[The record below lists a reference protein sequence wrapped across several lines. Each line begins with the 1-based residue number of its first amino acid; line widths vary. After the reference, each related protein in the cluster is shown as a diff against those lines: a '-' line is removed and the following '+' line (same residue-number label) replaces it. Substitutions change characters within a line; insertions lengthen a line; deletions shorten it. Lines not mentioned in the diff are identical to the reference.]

1 MSRTIDAR
9 VVEMQFQ
16 NDQFER
22 GIKQSTKSLKN
33 LKDSLK
39 LDDSTESTRK
49 LGKAFDDLSS
59 VSLSGL
65 DTALQTAGRG
75 FSAFETIATSAL
87 ATVTSQVTS
96 YATNIAK
103 SLSIDQVTEGFT
115 KYEEIIGSTKTIMAA
130 TGKTADEVGE
140 KLDKLNWFTD
150 ETSYNM
156 SDMTNNIGKF
166 TSAGIDLDKSV
177 DAMMGIANWAAVSGQ
192 NASAAARAMYN
203 ISQAISVG
211 SMKLMDW
218 RSIENA
224 NMATQEFKQ
233 TAIDTAIAM
242 GKLVKVNGKV
252 MTSNKKTTVTAQNFS
267 DTLSK
272 QWFTSDVLIATL
284 RKYSDYTNQVYDLC
298 QTEGILASEAMDR
311 LSDSTD
317 ELGKKSFEAAQQS
330 KTFKDALDA
339 TKDAVSSQWM
349 HTFQYVFGN
358 IDEAID
364 LWTKVTEVL
373 WDVFAASGETRNEI
387 LKFWHDNGGRS
398 SLLSSFQNLYD
409 IISAIAS
416 IADQAFKTIIP
427 PMTGER
433 LVELT
438 QGFENLTL
446 RIKQAL
452 GFVAEFK
459 VSVQEALDAVT
470 GADGRAPKS
479 EMLSSTAQADAEAAQ
494 KIYESMPNWMK
505 QWADKNGEVNL
516 PIVRDWTRQINFD
529 TWAKYQAA
537 KLGIP
542 IDLIKKQYEA
552 YNKLNATAQSRI
564 QEGKKRDWADG
575 KTWSAGYLAAWNAYW
590 DAADAVEAAMSGTAI
605 TAEGTAQSIEK
616 VTEATDDSTA
626 SAYSS
631 LTIYEKLTKI
641 VQGFAAAIDI
651 VKQALSAIEYGV
663 MQLIPA
669 LKPLGD
675 VFTDILAEIADW
687 IVGQDEA
694 LKQSETFKNGM
705 DAIVGFLK
713 PIIQGL
719 ADTIRFL
726 WESFKGIRSAIKDSE
741 LFKGLLDRFSAGWEW
756 LKGFGKELGSTGGY
770 GIVEMIKTFAQ
781 KLVNAIE
788 QFFLIDTS
796 DASGFKD
803 KLLKRL
809 QPFLDIFTWIKEI
822 FFGQDDLDA
831 VSGADGKLSYF
842 ERIKT
847 FFSGIFTGIADGID
861 SIAQSEGFARVK
873 ESVLGFIE
881 TVKTTIG
888 ELAKSTETETTAGFF
903 DPIVD
908 WLFPKALAE
917 EDTEEI
923 QNGGN
928 TLEKAASLL
937 DTIGEYIKRFGEAV
951 ANVFQKIADYI
962 VPAFT
967 YAIDTGLTVMRLYKG
982 ITMAKAILGLTSAA
996 DNVAKAFKKLAQAK
1010 KMENADSIGDTFLKM
1025 AGAILMVAGALF
1037 LIGTMDSKSLTQGGL
1052 VTAAIAGALIGMA
1065 AVFGI
1070 LSKKFPDTAKVG
1082 DQIKNIGEAILM
1094 LAGSILILGYLN
1106 PSKIGQGLG
1115 FAAIILLGIG
1125 GFLFTVKQL
1134 NLDETAGDISNLAKG
1149 ILLLT
1154 ASIAI
1159 LGYLNPSKIGQ
1170 GLGFLGVILLG
1181 LAGFLFAVKA
1191 LGLEKSAGDIK
1202 GLAIGILVLSASV
1215 AILGSMDIATLAK
1228 GVSALTIMMVGLGVF
1243 LKLVE
1248 KSDAKKALPAVIGI
1262 SAVLIVFAGCLD
1274 YIKNIPWQTIA
1285 AFSVGLSA
1293 IVLALAN
1300 AMTILS
1306 NVPFGAG
1313 LKAIGLLSVGVLA
1326 LGAVFGLVLDLVSG
1340 SISNAL
1346 VQLSSALELTGSMIS
1361 GFASSMDGVDSNRID
1376 ELKQIFDTLFT
1387 LITSVPVLNDGTA
1400 LIAFSGNLSALGAA
1414 LGLFVTNSDGV
1425 TLDAITP
1432 RIDAVQSLLDI
1443 LTQVSATKF
1452 ENIQDFIGYITD
1464 LGGALTLFAASDS
1477 GITGEDAN
1485 ARVQS
1490 ATALLSSL
1498 VENLPVN
1505 LTTRLGA
1512 LPEENSMSLFSA
1524 RLVSLGGALVS
1535 FGESA
1540 SGINRDDV
1548 NNAIISLGMLSELE
1562 TTLKNHG
1569 GIFERITGISSLDTF
1584 STSVA
1589 NIGGG
1594 LATFAEK
1601 TGGIDSDKV
1610 TNAIGSLAMLSELET
1625 NLKDHGGVFN
1635 FFTGDSSLSSFA
1647 TGVNAIGT
1655 GLYNFANKTKT
1666 VNADKVTAVTNALS
1680 ILAAIDAGLT
1690 DHGGIISWFTGDQ
1703 NLSDLGNNLQ
1713 PLGAGLAAFCDEL
1726 KEVKNTTVAS
1736 QAATILQK
1744 LAVADTNLNLAGS
1757 VLQLQTFAA
1766 SLHDGK
1772 GGGIGEK
1779 MKAFSDDLSGFDS
1792 KLVGLVTNALT
1803 GLSLIDSNALEALG
1817 LKFKDGIFTASVMT
1831 SITTGIVSMVSTMTN
1846 ELQNHYND
1854 FYSAGEYLDTGLANG
1869 IIGGTWRVIN
1879 AARYVGNKA
1888 VSATRQA
1895 MAIHSP
1901 SRIGEELGRY
1911 WDMGIANGM
1920 TYYTGLV
1927 EDAAFGISDAA
1938 VGTARGIVAKVS
1950 EIMASDMSLAPT
1962 ITPVLDASSIRSG
1975 IGGING
1981 LFGNRT
1987 ISLNGVNTVNLSDRT
2002 PQAVFDQNGS
2012 NYTGIVNAID
2022 SVNSRIDALGEK
2034 LARMQIVLDSGA
2046 LVGQIAGDMDKTLGE
2061 RTIMKGRGN

>member
-1 MSRTIDAR
+1 MSRTIDER

-65 DTALQTAGRG
+65 DTALRTAERG

-115 KYEEIIGSTKTIMAA
+115 KYEKIIGSTKTIMAA
-130 TGKTADEVGE
+130 TEKTADEVGE

-156 SDMTNNIGKF
+156 SDMTNNVGKF
-166 TSAGIDLDKSV
+166 TSAGIDLNESV

-242 GKLVKVNGKV
+242 GKLVTVNGKV
-252 MTSNKKTTVTAQNFS
+252 MTSDKKMTVTAQNFS

-433 LVELT
+433 LVELM

-542 IDLIKKQYEA
+542 IDPIAKQYDA
-552 YNKLNATAQSRI
+552 YNQLNSTAQARI
-564 QEGKKRDWADG
+564 REGKKRDYADG

-641 VQGFAAAIDI
+641 VRGFAAAIDI
-651 VKQALSAIEYGV
+651 VKQALSAIGYGV
-663 MQLIPA
+663 IQLIPA
-669 LKPLGD
+669 LKPLVD

-741 LFKGLLDRFSAGWEW
+741 LFKAFTERIGDFW
-756 LKGFGKELGSTGGY
+756 
-770 GIVEMIKTFAQ
+770 
-781 KLVNAIE
+781 NA
-788 QFFLIDTS
+788 
-796 DASGFKD
+796 
-803 KLLKRL
+803 
-809 QPFLDIFTWIKEI
+809 IKEI
-822 FFGQDDLDA
+822 VKGIQGSDIWKSFPQFFQQIVDA
-831 VSGADGKLSYF
+831 IKGFFSADTSGLGTFEEKLVERLSSFAEFGTWVTNLFMSEGWGKLGEVLLKIF
-842 ERIKT
+842 NPLKGVLT
-847 FFSGIFTGIADGID
+847 FVFNLISD
-861 SIAQSEGFARVK
+861 
-873 ESVLGFIE
+873 
-881 TVKTTIG
+881 
-888 ELAKSTETETTAGFF
+888 
-903 DPIVD
+903 
-908 WLFPKALAE
+908 
-917 EDTEEI
+917 
-923 QNGGN
+923 
-928 TLEKAASLL
+928 LL
-937 DTIGEYIKRFGEAV
+937 
-951 ANVFQKIADYI
+951 
-962 VPAFT
+962 
-967 YAIDTGLTVMRLYKG
+967 TGLENVT
-982 ITMAKAILGLTSAA
+982 ITDIWKTLQIAA
-996 DNVAKAFKKLAQAK
+996 F
-1010 KMENADSIGDTFLKM
+1010 I
-1025 AGAILMVAGALF
+1025 
-1037 LIGTMDSKSLTQGGL
+1037 
-1052 VTAAIAGALIGMA
+1052 GALIKVGKSILDVTGLFGTVKKSVKTISESLSEFFENLGDKFKKKKEQIPT
-1065 AVFGI
+1065 AVLKIAVSIGI
-1070 LSKKFPDTAKVG
+1070 LAYAFSKLAMLNSEQITAGIVALGAIMGELLAFMFVTQKIEKSANGIGTKGIVKVAIAVALFARSLEKLSNLSGDRIFKGLGAMLGILTELEVFMFASNKFGSGAKGLISLSIAIGAMTLALTALSNLSG
-1082 DQIKNIGEAILM
+1082 DQIFK
-1094 LAGSILILGYLN
+1094 
-1106 PSKIGQGLG
+1106 GLG
-1115 FAAIILLGIG
+1115 AMLGILTELEV
-1125 GFLFTVKQL
+1125 FMF
-1134 NLDETAGDISNLAKG
+1134 ASNKFGSGAKG
-1149 ILLLT
+1149 LISL
-1154 ASIAI
+1154 SIAI
-1159 LGYLNPSKIGQ
+1159 GAMTLALTALSNLSGDQIFK
-1170 GLGFLGVILLG
+1170 GLGAMLGILTELEV
-1181 LAGFLFAVKA
+1181 FMFASNKFGSGA
-1191 LGLEKSAGDIK
+1191 K
-1202 GLAIGILVLSASV
+1202 GLISLSIAIGAMALALYNLGKLDDGELRNGIIGLTACVGLIAAFVRICSNITKAKPITMLLS
-1215 AILGSMDIATLAK
+1215 
-1228 GVSALTIMMVGLGVF
+1228 MVGLAAVMLAFGLA
-1243 LKLVE
+1243 LKLV
-1248 KSDAKKALPAVIGI
+1248 AQ
-1262 SAVLIVFAGCLD
+1262 
-1274 YIKNIPWQTIA
+1274 IPWQTIA
-1285 AFSVGLSA
+1285 TFSVGLSA
-1293 IVLALAN
+1293 VVLAFAN
-1300 AMTILS
+1300 AMSILT
-1306 NVPFGAG
+1306 NVPFVSG
-1313 LKAIGLLSVGVLA
+1313 LKAIGLLSVAVLA

-1340 SISNAL
+1340 SVSSAL
-1346 VQLSSALELTGSMIS
+1346 VQLSSALELAGGMIS
-1361 GFASSMDGVDSNRID
+1361 GFSRAMDGISSSRVE
-1376 ELKQIFDTLFT
+1376 ELKGIFGTLFG
-1387 LITSVPVLNDGTA
+1387 IVASVPVLNDGTA
-1400 LIAFSGNLSALGAA
+1400 LIAFSGNLSQLGAA
-1414 LGLFVTNSDGV
+1414 LGLFITNSDGV
-1425 TLDAITP
+1425 TPEAVSPRVSAIE
-1432 RIDAVQSLLDI
+1432 SLLDI
-1443 LTQVSATKF
+1443 LASVSAMKIA
-1452 ENIQDFIGYITD
+1452 NVQDFVGYITD
-1464 LGGALTLFAASDS
+1464 LGGALTLFAGVDS
-1477 GITGEDAN
+1477 GLGGEEVS
-1485 ARVQS
+1485 ARVQN
-1490 ATALLSSL
+1490 ATDMLETL
-1498 VENLPVN
+1498 VENLPSN
-1505 LTTRLGA
+1505 LTTTLGS
-1512 LPEENSMSLFSA
+1512 LPEENAMSQFSA

-1540 SGINRDDV
+1540 SGIDRDDV
-1548 NNAIISLGMLSELE
+1548 NSAIISLGMLGELE
-1562 TTLKNHG
+1562 TALKNHG
-1569 GIFERITGISSLDTF
+1569 GIFEQITGISSLDTF
-1584 STSVA
+1584 SASVA
-1589 NIGGG
+1589 DIGGG
-1594 LATFAEK
+1594 LAAFADK
-1601 TGGIDSDKV
+1601 TSTIDSDKV
-1610 TNAIGSLAMLSELET
+1610 TNAIGALRMMSTLEWGLRNHGSLF
-1625 NLKDHGGVFN
+1625 KY
-1635 FFTGDSSLSSFA
+1635 FTGEASLSNFA
-1647 TGVNAIGT
+1647 TGVNAIGQ
-1655 GLYNFANKTKT
+1655 GLYNFAEKTKSI
-1666 VNADKVTAVTNALS
+1666 NSDKVTNAANALS
-1680 ILAAIDAGLT
+1680 VFAAIDRSLIN
-1690 DHGGIISWFTGDQ
+1690 HGGVLSWFTGDQ
-1703 NLSDLGNNLQ
+1703 DLSDLGNNLR

-1726 KEVKNTTVAS
+1726 KDVKNTTAAS

-1757 VLQLQTFAA
+1757 VLQLQTFAS

-1792 KLVGLVTNALT
+1792 KLVGSVTNTLT
-1803 GLSLIDSNALEALG
+1803 DLSLIDSNALEALG
-1817 LKFKDGIFTASVMT
+1817 LKFKDGIFSASVMT
-1831 SITTGIVSMVSTMTN
+1831 SITTGIVSMFSTMTT
-1846 ELQNHYND
+1846 ELRNHYSD

-1879 AARYVGNKA
+1879 ASRYVGNKA

-1938 VGTARGIVAKVS
+1938 VGTAQGIVAKVS

-2012 NYTGIVNAID
+2012 NYTGIVNAIN

-2046 LVGQIAGDMDKTLGE
+2046 LVGQIAGDIDKTLGE